1 LVEAGVIYNMT
12 DLEKL
17 ISLKDQ
23 LLELQ
28 AKLKAIGDYSLSV
41 IKGCEDIAHSSARA
55 PKITA
60 IRDQAIEINYL
71 AHETFSSLRSV
82 ESNPKSRD

>member
-1 LVEAGVIYNMT
+1 MT

-28 AKLKAIGDYSLSV
+28 GKLKTIGDYSLSV
-41 IKGCEDIAHSSARA
+41 IKGCEDIAHSSTRA

-71 AHETFSSLRSV
+71 AHETFSSLGSI
-82 ESNPKSRD
+82 EDPKRRD